1 MPLSPELQA
10 HIREILKQLKQQG
23 PDDPA
28 VSYIIR
34 ATIQKICRDKLNDF
48 LSK

>member
-1 MPLSPELQA
+1 MPPELKH
-10 HIREILKQLKQQG
+10 HIHEILKHLKQQG

-34 ATIQKICRDKLNDF
+34 ATIQKICHDKLNDF
-48 LSK
+48 TSK